1 MIKLFE
7 KHLYLLVFTII
18 ALIII
23 AWFLLIENGSYGIT
37 LFLTIPITIG
47 FIIGYLSCFKD
58 FSITKIL
65 SIAGKIAGGL
75 VIISVILIVCG
86 IEGAICIL
94 MALPFIAFAI
104 LAGYSVGLI
113 LGNLDKARYTGS
125 VILFF
130 LIINPASYIFDTYAE
145 PIQDTVTTEMI
156 VNAPSD
162 KVWQLL
168 STEIRFSKPDFVLF
182 EKGVSYPQSIK
193 LTQHNGKPVYT
204 CTTNNDKINLN
215 IDEFTDNKK
224 VKFSLENQT
233 VPMKEVSP
241 YDEIDARHLHDYFIV
256 DYGEISLGKLPEN
269 KTKIIAKTQYSYKIA
284 PEWYWKK
291 WSGYI
296 LDKMQGHV
304 LNSIKNQSEHD

>member
-18 ALIII
+18 ALIVI
-23 AWFLLIENGSYGIT
+23 AWFLLIEDGSYGIT

-47 FIIGYLSCFKD
+47 FIIGYLSHFKD
-58 FSITKIL
+58 FSIGKIL
-65 SIAGKIAGGL
+65 IIGGKIAGGL

-86 IEGAICIL
+86 IEGAICII

-104 LAGYSVGLI
+104 LIGYSVGLI

-125 VILFF
+125 VLLFF
-130 LIINPASYIFDTYAE
+130 LLINPASYIFDTYAK
-145 PIQDTVTTEMI
+145 PIQDTVTTEII
-156 VNAPSD
+156 VNAPSE
-162 KVWQLL
+162 KVWKLL
-168 STEIRFSKPDFVLF
+168 STEVKFNKPDFVLF

-193 LTQHNGKPVYT
+193 LTEHNGKSVYT

-233 VPMKEVSP
+233 VPMKEVTP
-241 YDEIDARHLHDYFIV
+241 YEEIDAKHLHDYFIV
-256 DYGEISLGKLPEN
+256 DYGEISLEKLSEN
-269 KTKIIAKTQYSYKIA
+269 KTKITAKTQYSYKIA
-284 PEWYWKK
+284 PKWYWKK
-291 WSGYI
+291 WSNYI

>member
-7 KHLYLLVFTII
+7 KHLYLLVFTIV
-18 ALIII
+18 ALIVI
-23 AWFLLIENGSYGIT
+23 AWFLLIEDGSYGIT

-47 FIIGYLSCFKD
+47 FIIGYLSHFKD
-58 FSITKIL
+58 FSIGKIL
-65 SIAGKIAGGL
+65 TIGGKIAGGL

-86 IEGAICIL
+86 IEGAICII

-104 LAGYSVGLI
+104 LIGYSVGLI

-125 VILFF
+125 VLLFF
-130 LIINPASYIFDTYAE
+130 LLINPASYIFDTYAK
-145 PIQDTVTTEMI
+145 PIQDTVTTEII
-156 VNAPSD
+156 VNAPSE
-162 KVWQLL
+162 KVWKLL
-168 STEIRFSKPDFVLF
+168 STEVKFNKPDFILF

-193 LTQHNGKPVYT
+193 LTEHNGKSVYT

-233 VPMKEVSP
+233 VPMKEVTP
-241 YDEIDARHLHDYFIV
+241 YEEIDAKHLHDYFIV
-256 DYGEISLGKLPEN
+256 DYGEISLEKLSEN
-269 KTKIIAKTQYSYKIA
+269 KTKITAKTQYSYKIA
-284 PEWYWKK
+284 PKWYWKK
-291 WSGYI
+291 WSNYI

>member
-1 MIKLFE
+1 MTKLFE

-47 FIIGYLSCFKD
+47 FIIGYLSYFKD
-58 FSITKIL
+58 FSIRKIL
-65 SIAGKIAGGL
+65 TIGGKIAGGL
-75 VIISVILIVCG
+75 LIISVILIVCG
-86 IEGAICIL
+86 IEGAICII

-104 LAGYSVGLI
+104 LVGYSVGLI
-113 LGNLDKARYTGS
+113 LGNLDKSRYTGS
-125 VILFF
+125 VLLFF

-156 VNAPSD
+156 VNAPSE

-168 STEIRFSKPDFVLF
+168 STEIKFSKPDFVLF

-193 LTQHNGKPVYT
+193 LTEHNGRSFYT

-241 YDEIDARHLHDYFIV
+241 YDEIDAKHLHEYFIV
-256 DYGEISLGKLPEN
+256 NYGEISLEKLSEN
-269 KTKIIAKTQYSYKIA
+269 KTKITAKTQYSYKIA
-284 PEWYWKK
+284 PKWYWKK
-291 WSGYI
+291 WSNYI

-304 LNSIKNQSEHD
+304 LNSIKNQTEHD